1 MSFALQAKRD
11 CESIRTRLGQI
22 GVHPMLETN
31 QAGQF
36 IHAVLRIDGK
46 EFGMAISYGEPYV
59 CMMLGESGSD
69 ARLYAS
75 IESLVADLGDML
87 QYVCGRGCTFSDA
100 DDAPLKSTRAVSWK
114 EGVSNNHTLYLG
126 TVSPRLR
133 LLVLAGSPCVCMAY
147 DLDGAVVQTSAGEG
161 TPIHPWETLAVQR
174 CSNLDV
180 DELIRCATGRP
191 PLSGA
196 MRELKDA
203 MLELGYT
210 EGKWLDDGDGFGI
223 LIGFE
228 KQGVRVDVCR
238 DGDTIEYVLDGKY
251 CKLDLGYGCDFKT
264 VAYAVDEQVKAF
276 LLKVG
281 TQTGAI
287 RRPRTSSDKF
297 QALMNAEGFFGGRW
311 GLAGRLAY
319 VQGAVKN
326 CVSVDVRVDLSDWS
340 YTVTV
345 NQVSYWGCLNF
356 DNGSSGD
363 RLSDCV
369 AKITSL
375 ADRAIEDLVKKVRGS
390 SGDHLQALLR
400 RVDALL
406 G

>member
-1 MSFALQAKRD
+1 MLFALQAKRD

-59 CMMLGESGSD
+59 CMMIGESGSD

-75 IESLVADLGDML
+75 VESLVADLGDML
-87 QYVCGRGCTFSDA
+87 LDICAGRCAGFKGTGN
-100 DDAPLKSTRAVSWK
+100 PLDPTKVLVSWE
-114 EGVSNNHTLYLG
+114 EGVSNGNTLYLG

-147 DLDGAVVQTSAGEG
+147 DLDGAVVKTSAGVG

-174 CSNLDV
+174 RSNLDV

-203 MLELGYT
+203 MLKLGYV
-210 EGKWLDDGDGFGI
+210 EGKWLDDGDGFGM

-287 RRPRTSSDKF
+287 RGPRTSSDKF
-297 QALMNAEGFFGGRW
+297 QALMNEGGFFGGRW

-345 NQVSYWGCLNF
+345 NQVSYWGRGAGGLPE
-356 DNGSSGD
+356 
-363 RLSDCV
+363 CV
-369 AKITSL
+369 AEITSL
-375 ADRAIEDLVKKVRGS
+375 ADRAIDDLVDKVRRS
-390 SGDHLQALLR
+390 PSTLQALLR